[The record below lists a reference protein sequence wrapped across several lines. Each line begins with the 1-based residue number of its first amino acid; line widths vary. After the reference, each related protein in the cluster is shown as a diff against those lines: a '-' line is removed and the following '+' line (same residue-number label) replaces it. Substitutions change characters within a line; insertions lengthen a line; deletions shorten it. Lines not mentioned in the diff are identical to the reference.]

1 LDRELGKEMSEE
13 GALRESVRKFRAIFD
28 QAFHLAGL
36 LSPDGIILE
45 ANRTA
50 LQFIGACENEV
61 VGKPFWETPWWTH
74 SPELQQKLRHAV
86 DKAAAGELVC
96 FEVNHFSTD
105 GKLHY
110 LDFSLQP
117 VRDEH
122 GNIVFLVAEG
132 RDISERRHTLET
144 LRQSEEH
151 FRLSLDQFPIG
162 ALLVNLD
169 NRLKRVN
176 EAYCRMLGYSEEE
189 LLSLRFTDFT
199 HPDDLEDNLALLRR
213 LVAGE
218 IDHLNIEKRYFR
230 KDGSIIWVSVFVR
243 VVRDKEGAPIHFMSL
258 VEDITER
265 KRMDQALQ
273 DSERDLNRAQ
283 FVAKTGS
290 WRLDALKD
298 ELIGSNETYRIFGI
312 PIGTPLTYDTF
323 LAHVHPEDLDYVDS
337 MRWVVM
343 HTGSCDFDCRVV
355 VRDRTAWVR
364 IRAELHFDREGV
376 LRGGFG
382 TVQDITERKE
392 MEQELRKARDELEL
406 RVRER
411 TAELERANMELRQI
425 PSKLIEAQ
433 EEERKRLAS
442 ELHDSI
448 GQTLAAVKLWVEM
461 CLKHRDEG
469 NMAAAFANLDQ
480 FVPILQRSIE
490 ETRNIYM
497 GLRPTMLD
505 SMGLLA
511 TLDWMRRECMR
522 FYPERHI
529 EFETE
534 MNEEEIPEYLKIN
547 IYRIV
552 QEALNNIAKHSRA
565 EWVEISLTKTP
576 CGIELLVSDDG
587 RGMDVNQILNT
598 STARSL
604 GLSGMRERAELT
616 GGCFQIE
623 STLDEGT
630 IIRVAWPLIN

>member
-1 LDRELGKEMSEE
+1 
-13 GALRESVRKFRAIFD
+13 
-28 QAFHLAGL
+28 
-36 LSPDGIILE
+36 
-45 ANRTA
+45 
-50 LQFIGACENEV
+50 
-61 VGKPFWETPWWTH
+61 
-74 SPELQQKLRHAV
+74 
-86 DKAAAGELVC
+86 
-96 FEVNHFSTD
+96 
-105 GKLHY
+105 
-110 LDFSLQP
+110 
-117 VRDEH
+117 
-122 GNIVFLVAEG
+122 
-132 RDISERRHTLET
+132 
-144 LRQSEEH
+144 
-151 FRLSLDQFPIG
+151 
-162 ALLVNLD
+162 
-169 NRLKRVN
+169 
-176 EAYCRMLGYSEEE
+176 
-189 LLSLRFTDFT
+189 
-199 HPDDLEDNLALLRR
+199 
-213 LVAGE
+213 
-218 IDHLNIEKRYFR
+218 
-230 KDGSIIWVSVFVR
+230 
-243 VVRDKEGAPIHFMSL
+243 
-258 VEDITER
+258 
-265 KRMDQALQ
+265 
-273 DSERDLNRAQ
+273 
-283 FVAKTGS
+283 
-290 WRLDALKD
+290 
-298 ELIGSNETYRIFGI
+298 
-312 PIGTPLTYDTF
+312 
-323 LAHVHPEDLDYVDS
+323 
-337 MRWVVM
+337 
-343 HTGSCDFDCRVV
+343 
-355 VRDRTAWVR
+355 
-364 IRAELHFDREGV
+364 
-376 LRGGFG
+376 
-382 TVQDITERKE
+382 
-392 MEQELRKARDELEL
+392 
-406 RVRER
+406 
-411 TAELERANMELRQI
+411 MELRQI